1 MLARKTKRG
10 ASLKLSRAE
19 RETLWTCLVNY
30 LETSSVRL
38 MNRPTDLSN
47 LNPKLYYAVLNR
59 FFVRTNFKLNLAA
72 DEHLHLEPAEV
83 LMVLWVLRNGTDMT
97 ELNMKAILHQLSI

>member
-1 MLARKTKRG
+1 MW
-10 ASLKLSRAE
+10 S
-19 RETLWTCLVNY
+19 CLVNY
-30 LETSSVRL
+30 LETASVRL
-38 MNRPTDLSN
+38 TNRPTDLTN

-83 LMVLWVLRNGTDMT
+83 LTVMWVLRNDSMM
-97 ELNMKAILHQLSI
+97 ELDIKATLHPLTI